1 MDISLEELEQA
12 LLDAENA
19 GDIAAANA
27 IAADIESIVQEELA
41 KPKTAQEVAGAPKS
55 FWEKL
60 TAPNPP
66 EPFNP
71 IEAAKRVGLSTA
83 EGAGLGALSLTP
95 TGVGIGA
102 ASGFASGV
110 AGEFARMQGAGD
122 LQRGAIEATAGLG
135 TEVLPMAAKAGVK
148 LVVPISTKA
157 GGARATAYESSSGL
171 VSGKVQDLSLRQTQV
186 KLFGKPSLSTQMDN
200 KNFLTT
206 QSELRQKYLGEDA
219 FNPSVIPEGF
229 TVSSKLRQDL
239 YDQLKRTQGT
249 ITTQRKIPATYDEFR
264 IQRTPEK
271 TIMEK
276 KPNVF
281 YNSPEYKELLS
292 ELANLAKRPEK
303 APGKARAN
311 LIQTIK
317 NETDPSVPKEAA
329 VDDLINLIQNG
340 GAFEK
345 GKIGQDSNVITLI
358 TPEMQSVLRDKFNKY
373 LNRTLGEEKYNVL
386 KNVERQEFIAKAKD
400 EIPFL
405 LNSNWRRGTED
416 YNRAILTASS
426 DPATKALYA
435 KAYLQHLSNPKFDTT
450 QKLINE
456 HKSLGKS
463 LVDAKIITP
472 KQEAEILQSINQFDK
487 TKSSKIT
494 KNTILSL
501 ISTPLIGTISAETAK
516 LGVDAYNNIV
526 TDVFNM

>member
-12 LLDAENA
+12 LVDAETA
-19 GDIAAANA
+19 GDIDAANA
-27 IAADIESIVQEELA
+27 IAADIEAIVQQELA
-41 KPKTAQEVAGAPKS
+41 KPRTAEEIATAPKS

-66 EPFNP
+66 EPFEP
-71 IEAAKRVGLSTA
+71 IEAAKRVGLATA
-83 EGAGLGALSLTP
+83 EGAGLGALSFTP

-135 TEVLPMAAKAGVK
+135 TEIIPMAARSGLKIV
-148 LVVPISTKA
+148 LPLSTKA

-171 VSGKVQDLSLRQTQV
+171 VSGKIEDLSTRQTQV

-200 KNFLTT
+200 KNFLST
-206 QSELRQKYLGEDA
+206 QAELRQKYLGEDA
-219 FNPSVIPEGF
+219 FNPSVIPEGY

-239 YDQLKRTQGT
+239 YDQLKKTQGT

-264 IQRTPEK
+264 IQKTPEK
-271 TIMEK
+271 IITEK

-281 YNSPEYKELLS
+281 YNSPEYKELLV
-292 ELANLAKRPEK
+292 EIGNLAKRPEK
-303 APGKARAN
+303 APGRDRAN
-311 LIQTIK
+311 LIQIIK
-317 NETDPSVPKEAA
+317 NETDSSVPKEAA

-345 GKIGQDSNVITLI
+345 GKIGQESNIVTLI
-358 TPEMQSVLRDKFNKY
+358 TPDMQATLREKFNKY
-373 LNRTLGEEKYNVL
+373 LNRTLGEEKYNIL

-405 LNSNWRRGTED
+405 LNSNWRRGTEE
-416 YNRAILTASS
+416 YKRAILTASS

-435 KAYLQHLSNPKFDTT
+435 KAYLQHLSNPKFDST
-450 QKLINE
+450 QKLIAE
-456 HKSLGKS
+456 HKALGKT
-463 LVDAKIITP
+463 LIDAKIITP
-472 KQEAEILQSINQFDK
+472 KQEADILQSINKFDK
-487 TKSSKIT
+487 TKSSKMT
-494 KNTILSL
+494 TNTILSL
-501 ISTPLIGTISAETAK
+501 ISTPLIGAISAESAK
-516 LGVDAYNNIV
+516 LGVDAYNNVV